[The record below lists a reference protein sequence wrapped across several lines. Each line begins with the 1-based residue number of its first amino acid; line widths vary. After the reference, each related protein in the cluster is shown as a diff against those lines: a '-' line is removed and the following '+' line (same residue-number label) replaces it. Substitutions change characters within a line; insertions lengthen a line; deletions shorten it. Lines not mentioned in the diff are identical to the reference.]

1 MPGARRPVD
10 RDGRPLSLPGAAREQ
25 LVIDLAL
32 PAMTFVIHDTGALA
46 VCSPWLPWLRFT
58 RAFLAS
64 ADGRRVILRGDEVEI
79 RCSNGG
85 ALYALGA
92 LDDEGVRAG
101 QLLRAWGPWAW
112 GP

>member
-1 MPGARRPVD
+1 M
-10 RDGRPLSLPGAAREQ
+10 
-25 LVIDLAL
+25 IDLAL

-85 ALYALGA
+85 AVYALGA
-92 LDDEGVRAG
+92 IDDEESRAG